1 MTEPGA
7 ALHNGRMRILLSLVL
22 PVLLLASC
30 GPKAGAPAEAP
41 PVPANPPGAGVPA
54 AAPAPVA
61 EKLEFP
67 ARFTGADFAK
77 TPEGERKVFVF
88 FTDDGEH
95 GWMQHE
101 NTAGAI
107 LFAKRLA
114 AALPASESIVLRDT
128 FPDEAMIA
136 RASSVILFCSGTDR
150 HPLNSG
156 ANRGALEAAMKAN
169 KGLVCIHWALEAGTP
184 EGSDFLKRH
193 LGGFFEVNYSV
204 NPMWN
209 ADYKDIPGHE
219 ITRGISPFS
228 IYDEFYFNIRFPDVP
243 GKRENLLMA
252 IPPKRVVVL
261 PEDGPRSNN
270 PTVRASEGKPH
281 VTAWAFT
288 RPEGG
293 RSFGFTGGHFHWDW
307 KHDDHRRIL
316 LNAIAWTGGVEIP
329 DAGLPDSTPSDEELF
344 QYQDSP
350 PVDGWKPMPG
360 QPPMAAPANK
370 SDA

>member
-1 MTEPGA
+1 MTEPGVS
-7 ALHNGRMRILLSLVL
+7 LHNGRMRNF
-22 PVLLLASC
+22 LLLALPALWLPSC
-30 GPKAGAPAEAP
+30 GPKSSGPVESPATPVVSTAPA
-41 PVPANPPGAGVPA
+41 V
-54 AAPAPVA
+54 PAPVE

-67 ARFTGADFAK
+67 ARFTGDAFAK
-77 TPEGERKVFVF
+77 TPEANRKIFVF

-114 AALPASESIVLRDT
+114 AAIPTSESIVLRDT
-128 FPDEAMIA
+128 FPDETLLAQ
-136 RASSVILFCSGTDR
+136 ASSVILFCSGTDR
-150 HPLNSG
+150 HPLNIG

-169 KGLVCIHWALEAGTP
+169 KGLVCVHWALEAGTP
-184 EGSDFLKRH
+184 EGSDFLKRN
-193 LGGFFEVNYSV
+193 LGGYFEVNYSV

-209 ADYKDIPGHE
+209 ADFKDIPGHE

-270 PTVRASEGKPH
+270 PTVRASAGKPH

-288 RPEGG
+288 RPDGG

-307 KHDDHRRIL
+307 KHDDHRRVL

-329 DAGLPDSTPSDEELF
+329 ASGLPDNTPSDEELLLH
-344 QYQDSP
+344 QDSP

-360 QPPMAAPANK
+360 QPPMGTPANK